1 MSIRMIAKDLY
12 RLEKKVEVLEK
23 EMKAAPLEKREE
35 LGDRLR
41 KIKAE
46 RDRMRGI
53 LEGTK
58 ETPTYRKPR

>member
-1 MSIRMIAKDLY
+1 MIAKDLY
-12 RLEKKVEVLEK
+12 RLEKEVEVLEK

-41 KIKAE
+41 KVKAE

-58 ETPTYRKPR
+58 EPPTYRKPR